1 MVRAGTGRF
10 VLYLLAGVAVAM
22 LALLITPFATPLLV
36 AAVLAGA
43 LFPWNERLA
52 TTLRGR
58 RRLAAVLMTLV
69 VLLAILLPVA
79 YLALLALQQ
88 VGAGIEWVKQA
99 VQSDGLSGLVTALPE
114 PLDGLVRRA
123 LDELPEDL
131 GRLETLAAEQS
142 GRAARVLGGFVSAT
156 GLLVAKMFLALIA
169 FFFLL
174 VDGPA
179 MVRWLDEVVP
189 LQRGQVAELLS
200 DFRRATVAVLFSTLA
215 TAALQTTAAFLG
227 YAVAGVPHA
236 PFFAFVTFLV
246 ALVPALGAAPVVV
259 GVGVLQLASGS
270 RVAGIALLVWA
281 VPVSLIDNVIRPVL
295 LRRGLAI
302 HPAVIFFTLLGGLA
316 AFGPLGFLLGPLTVA
331 FLLAV
336 IQMFRRDQGM

>member
-1 MVRAGTGRF
+1 MVRASTGRF

-22 LALLITPFATPLLV
+22 LALLITPFAAPLLV

-43 LFPWNERLA
+43 LFPWNEQLA
-52 TTLRGR
+52 VWLRGR
-58 RRLAAVLMTLV
+58 RRLAAFLMTLV

-99 VQSDGLSGLVTALPE
+99 VQSEGLSGLVTALPD
-114 PLDGLVRRA
+114 PLGGLVRQA
-123 LDELPEDL
+123 VDELPADL

-156 GLLVAKMFLALIA
+156 GLLVAKTFLALIA

-215 TAALQTTAAFLG
+215 TAALQSAAAFLG

-259 GVGVLQLASGS
+259 GVGILQLASGS
-270 RVAGIALLVWA
+270 RLAGIGLLVWA
-281 VPVSLIDNVIRPVL
+281 VPVSLIDNVVRPVL

-336 IQMFRRDQGM
+336 IRMFRRDQGM

>member
-10 VLYLLAGVAVAM
+10 VLYLLAAVAVGM
-22 LALLITPFATPLLV
+22 LALLITPFAAPLLV

-43 LFPWNERLA
+43 LYPWNERLA
-52 TTLRGR
+52 ARLRGR
-58 RRLAAVLMTLV
+58 RRLAAFLMTLL

-79 YLALLALQQ
+79 YLAVLALRQ

-99 VQSDGLSGLVTALPE
+99 VQSEGISGLVTALPE
-114 PLDGLVRRA
+114 PLDQLVQRA

-131 GRLETLAAEQS
+131 TKLETLAAEQS
-142 GRAARVLGGFVSAT
+142 GRAAKVLGGFVSAT
-156 GLLVAKMFLALIA
+156 GVLVLKSFLALIA

-215 TAALQTTAAFLG
+215 TAGIQSVASFLG
-227 YAVAGVPHA
+227 YLVTGVPHA
-236 PFFAFVTFLV
+236 SFFAFVTFLV

-259 GVGVLQLASGS
+259 GVGVLQLATGS
-270 RVAGIALLVWA
+270 RLAGFVLLAWA
-281 VPVSLIDNVIRPVL
+281 VPVSLIDNVVRPVL

-336 IQMFRRDQGM
+336 IRMFRRDQGM

>member
-1 MVRAGTGRF
+1 MIRAATGRF
-10 VLYLLAGVAVAM
+10 VLYLLAALAVAM
-22 LALLITPFATPLLV
+22 LVLLITPFAAPLLV

-52 TTLRGR
+52 GFLRGR
-58 RRLAAVLMTLV
+58 RRLAAFLMTLL

-79 YLALLALQQ
+79 YLGLLALQQ

-99 VQSDGLSGLVTALPE
+99 VQSEGLSGLVNALPD
-114 PLDGLVRRA
+114 PLDHLVRRA
-123 LDELPEDL
+123 LQELPDDL
-131 GRLETLAAEQS
+131 GKLETLAAEQS
-142 GRAARVLGGFVSAT
+142 GRAAKVLGGFVSAT
-156 GLLVAKMFLALIA
+156 GVLVLKTFLSLIA

-179 MVRWLDEVVP
+179 MVRWVDEVVP

-215 TAALQTTAAFLG
+215 TAALQSAAAFLG
-227 YAVAGVPHA
+227 YAVTGVPHA

-246 ALVPALGAAPVVV
+246 ALVPAVGAAPVVV
-259 GVGVLQLASGS
+259 GVAVLQLASGS
-270 RVAGIALLVWA
+270 RLAGLVLLVWA
-281 VPVSLIDNVIRPVL
+281 VPVSLIDNVVRPVL

-336 IQMFRRDQGM
+336 IRMFRRDQGM